1 MSVGER
7 LCRAALL
14 VVIVLLCA
22 CGLQQSPR
30 PLGEPDSLLDVLQ
43 VHNTYTL
50 AQTYLKRG
58 QYTEAIVAYEQSLRQ
73 IAHFDDVAR
82 THLRDQYGLSQEGL
96 EREFAI
102 ARSLAQ
108 KSTAAGETSR
118 ELERF
123 RERVLAEFYPSSRGA
138 PPTGGIGPGT
148 QIARGTW
155 QAARDL
161 LPPEILEAV
170 IAGEFAI
177 LVQETTALPPSEE
190 YMVATLGYGDQVRL
204 TSDGT
209 ALAGYVAGR
218 PFPIL
223 DMADPQA
230 GRKAAWNLRYRDE
243 GDRLEQ
249 WSETF
254 LRDQQSHMRYLFS
267 SYFAR
272 ACGMYRAR
280 PQHDLPEWKHQ
291 GIVAKDYV
299 EIFLPLGGQARRT
312 LLLLRSH
319 YDNAS
324 PPLRQWVMTPT
335 GRRLTT
341 LTYHP
346 ESSALGFTMLP
357 EDVAGGQIAAYDWR
371 LMTTTKALV
380 PGLVQHDQALF
391 GGSGGGYP
399 LDLWEVRQ
407 VYVLEVMP
415 RSAHPPYSR
424 KLLYVDQ
431 QTFVPFYAVIFDAD
445 NVHWRT
451 TFFSYG
457 NPAFSPDNPHVRVP
471 ILLGQSWID
480 YHTGRTVV
488 SLVNKARYN
497 QTLPPALFT
506 LGGLLQHG
514 K

>member
-1 MSVGER
+1 MNASGR
-7 LCRAALL
+7 LCRTTLL
-14 VVIVLLCA
+14 LVIVLLCA

-30 PLGEPDSLLDVLQ
+30 ILGEPGSRMDVL
-43 VHNTYTL
+43 HAHTAYTL

-58 QYTEAIVAYEQSLRQ
+58 QYTEAIVTYEQSLRQ
-73 IAHFDDVAR
+73 VAYFDEVAR
-82 THLRDQYGLSQEGL
+82 TRLRAQYGLSQEGV
-96 EREFAI
+96 ERELAI

-108 KSTAAGETSR
+108 KSTAVGGTSR
-118 ELERF
+118 ELERL
-123 RERVLAEFYPSSRGA
+123 RERVLTEFYPYSRGT
-138 PPTGGIGPGT
+138 PTADSIGPGT

-155 QAARDL
+155 QAARGL

-170 IAGEFAI
+170 IDGELVI
-177 LVQETTALPPSEE
+177 LVQETTDLPPSEE
-190 YMVATLGYGDQVRL
+190 YIVATLGYGDQVRL
-204 TSDGT
+204 TNDGK

-218 PFPIL
+218 PFPL
-223 DMADPQA
+223 LEMADPQA
-230 GRKAAWNLRYRDE
+230 GLKAAWNLRYQDG

-249 WSETF
+249 WSET
-254 LRDQQSHMRYLFS
+254 LMRDRQSRMRYLFS
-267 SYFAR
+267 AYVAR

-280 PQHDLPEWKHQ
+280 PQHRLPEWEQQ

-299 EIFLPLGGQARRT
+299 EIFFPLAGQARRT

-319 YDNAS
+319 YDNALH
-324 PPLRQWVMTPT
+324 PLRQWAMTPI
-335 GRRLTT
+335 GRKLTT

-371 LMTTTKALV
+371 LLATTKALV
-380 PGLVQHDQALF
+380 PGLVQNDQALF

-407 VYVLEVMP
+407 VYVLEVVP
-415 RSAHPPYSR
+415 RSAHPPYGR
-424 KLLYVDQ
+424 KLLYVDR
-431 QTFVPFYAVIFDAD
+431 QTFTPFYAVIFDAH

-457 NPAFSPDNPHVRVP
+457 NPAFSPDNHHVRVP

-497 QTLPPALFT
+497 QTLPSALFT
-506 LGGLLQHG
+506 LSGLLQRG